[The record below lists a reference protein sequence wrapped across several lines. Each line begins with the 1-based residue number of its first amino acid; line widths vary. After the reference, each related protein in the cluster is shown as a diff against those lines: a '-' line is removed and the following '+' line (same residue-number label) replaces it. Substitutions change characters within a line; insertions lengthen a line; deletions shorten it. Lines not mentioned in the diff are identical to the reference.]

1 MYLLTLGQQ
10 ILRDIWAQKFRSFL
24 ALFGITWGTL
34 TVILLLALG
43 HGFYQKSQQDIMK
56 IAEGTLYFAPGITSQ
71 SYRGMPTGRNVNIK
85 ASAVLQLPAKFPDI
99 QSTAPFLTQDATM
112 TFQENNLKKSVVGT
126 TPLFQTFQKLDLID
140 GSRFLNP
147 VDINNHEDVAVIGY
161 NLKEDLFNEHTA
173 LGREILIRNIPFKI
187 VGVLQPPVRKKMRSW
202 VDHAAIIPYTTYI
215 DLWGNQNIMSFF
227 VLPQPNSNT
236 KIIERD
242 VRTYLGYRYH
252 FSPDDT
258 NALMFYD
265 TIKIFNFFNW
275 FFVGIQLFLGL
286 CGSLTLA
293 VGGLGVANIMF
304 LIVTERTKEIGL
316 RMAVGARD
324 SHILIQILFEA
335 LILVVLGGLFGITL
349 SYLTVFILQFIT
361 LPAWIGKPT
370 ISLSIA
376 FITIAVLAMIGVL
389 AGYFPAKRASRMDPV
404 DALGAE

>member
-1 MYLLTLGQQ
+1 M
-10 ILRDIWAQKFRSFL
+10 
-24 ALFGITWGTL
+24 
-34 TVILLLALG
+34 
-43 HGFYQKSQQDIMK
+43 
-56 IAEGTLYFAPGITSQ
+56 
-71 SYRGMPTGRNVNIK
+71 
-85 ASAVLQLPAKFPDI
+85 
-99 QSTAPFLTQDATM
+99 
-112 TFQENNLKKSVVGT
+112 
-126 TPLFQTFQKLDLID
+126 
-140 GSRFLNP
+140 
-147 VDINNHEDVAVIGY
+147 
-161 NLKEDLFNEHTA
+161 
-173 LGREILIRNIPFKI
+173 
-187 VGVLQPPVRKKMRSW
+187 
-202 VDHAAIIPYTTYI
+202 
-215 DLWGNQNIMSFF
+215 
-227 VLPQPNSNT
+227 
-236 KIIERD
+236 
-242 VRTYLGYRYH
+242 RTYLGYLYH

-265 TIKIFNFFNW
+265 TLKIFNFFNW

-324 SHILIQILFEA
+324 SHILIQILCEA